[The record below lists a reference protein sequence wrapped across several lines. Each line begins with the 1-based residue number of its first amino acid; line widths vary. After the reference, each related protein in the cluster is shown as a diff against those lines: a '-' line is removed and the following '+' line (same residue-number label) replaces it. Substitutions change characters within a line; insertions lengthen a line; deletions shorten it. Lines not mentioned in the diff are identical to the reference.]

1 MKKRLLSF
9 TLAAAMV
16 FSLAGCRSAE
26 PAATEAPT
34 TIAATTAAAEGG
46 EAEAAEGEE
55 TEAPAVDFK
64 IGIITGTAS
73 QGEMCIRD
81 RYWCWPWCPWCIQA
95 AALTSVFL

>member
-55 TEAPAVDFK
+55 TEAPAADFK
-64 IGIITGTAS
+64 IVSLQVLLPRVMRKSHRPT
-73 QGEMCIRD
+73 R
-81 RYWCWPWCPWCIQA
+81 
-95 AALTSVFL
+95 